1 MKKIE
6 YVIQKYVDSWSDF
19 IVYSEDESRHASIN
33 FKRDIEI
40 VLAAV
45 SQSGTTLKYA
55 CNELKEN
62 EEIVLWRMKIQPSL
76 S

>member
-33 FKRDIEI
+33 FKSYTDNYKKAKFRLI
-40 VLAAV
+40 VR
-45 SQSGTTLKYA
+45 TTTVT
-55 CNELKEN
+55 
-62 EEIVLWRMKIQPSL
+62 EEKVFQETF
-76 S
+76 